1 MAIANAA
8 VVGGDEVKVAAS
20 PRAVEAGDNAET
32 KTAVDKPAW
41 MMEEDE
47 DDGLTEEQRRLI
59 AERVAAL
66 QNRFKKFEEKT
77 TKEKIDELMLGNS
90 DKNLTEREAEMVLRV
105 CNGTSSRRAIDFRK
119 LKMENRS

>member
-1 MAIANAA
+1 MSENDMAIANAA
-8 VVGGDEVKVAAS
+8 VVGGDDVKVAAS

-59 AERVAAL
+59 AER
-66 QNRFKKFEEKT
+66 
-77 TKEKIDELMLGNS
+77 
-90 DKNLTEREAEMVLRV
+90 
-105 CNGTSSRRAIDFRK
+105 SRRCRIGSK
-119 LKMENRS
+119 SLKKRRPRRRLMS